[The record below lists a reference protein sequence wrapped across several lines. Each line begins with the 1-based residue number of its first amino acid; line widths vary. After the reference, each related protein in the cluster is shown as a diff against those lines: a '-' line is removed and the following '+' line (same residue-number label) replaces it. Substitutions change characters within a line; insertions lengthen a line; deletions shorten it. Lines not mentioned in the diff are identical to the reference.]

1 MIPRT
6 AGRRRFRLGLALA
19 ACVGALAL
27 APSSV
32 RAQNS
37 FAEDVT
43 ARPSSAPQTVRPT
56 QPAPGPTVP
65 PQTTEPGWNRPAAP
79 QGVPQADRTGNAS
92 SGIQDLETQD
102 FGVEPTDRLKGEPL
116 RGPTPVRIPG
126 ALVVTTGA
134 LKTMYEQGAQ
144 PFLVFD
150 VLGGERGLPSAQ
162 NALPAGRPG
171 SFDDQNQRN
180 FGAYLRQVTQG
191 RTDVPLVFY
200 CKDAYCWMSY
210 NAALRA
216 VRLGYTNVLWYRGGI
231 DAWEKAGLPTYPR
244 QG

>member
-1 MIPRT
+1 MIPRI
-6 AGRRRFRLGLALA
+6 ASHRLLGLGLVLA
-19 ACVGALAL
+19 ACVGAGATT
-27 APSSV
+27 STF
-32 RAQNS
+32 AQNS

-56 QPAPGPTVP
+56 QPVPGPNVSP
-65 PQTTEPGWNRPAAP
+65 RTTEPGGNRPAAA
-79 QGVPQADRTGNAS
+79 QDAS
-92 SGIQDLETQD
+92 LAGPSGHAASGIQDLETQD
-102 FGVEPTDRLKGEPL
+102 FGVEPTDRLRGEPL

-134 LKTMYEQGAQ
+134 LKAMYEQGAQ

-171 SFDDQNQRN
+171 SFDDRNQRD
-180 FGAYLRQVTQG
+180 FGTYLRQVTQG

-200 CKDAYCWMSY
+200 CKDVYCWMSY

-216 VRLGYTNVLWYRGGI
+216 VRLGFTNVLWYRGGI